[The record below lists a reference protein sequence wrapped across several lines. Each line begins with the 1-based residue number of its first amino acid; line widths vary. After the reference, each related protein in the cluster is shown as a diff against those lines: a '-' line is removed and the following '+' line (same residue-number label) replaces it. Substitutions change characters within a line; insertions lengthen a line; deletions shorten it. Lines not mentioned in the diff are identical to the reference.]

1 MSVKENPRSIG
12 CAQRA
17 SISLFRRWKGFRGF
31 DKKMSLN
38 AKVSAPCAPGPVHAS
53 QCWRLLFDHILALRT
68 KPMVKARPKRGQRRQ
83 DQHTLKRSYPQT
95 FGVVGVAPNPI
106 VVNIVAAI

>member
-83 DQHTLKRSYPQT
+83 DQHTLKRS
-95 FGVVGVAPNPI
+95 VW
-106 VVNIVAAI
+106 